1 MKTKIG
7 FAFLA
12 TACCGLWL
20 TTHLHGYQST
30 GSESGDS
37 VVMTSTDSDA
47 GSDPEKNLKSA
58 AVKGPKLRP
67 SRTQTVPAGFEAVE
81 MFSAAEAGSIEITYI
96 PKDATQASV
105 WFENKTDKPLSVE
118 LPEVFA
124 FVPVMAQMAG
134 MGAGGGMGGMGG
146 GMGMGGMGGMGGGM
160 GNQGG
165 MGGFGGGGMGGGMGG
180 MGGGMGGGM
189 FNIPPGM
196 KVRTKVTTVCL
207 EHGKKDPRAGVA
219 YTMVP
224 IEKFVAQ
231 FPQSYEIIETGRLL
245 TAGQISQPVA
255 QAAAWHYT
263 DKMSW
268 AELLDKNRV
277 VLRNGYVEKFFSREQ
292 VAAAQQVATH
302 VAQLAEAKRA
312 ESQSS
317 VSENYNKD

>member
-30 GSESGDS
+30 GSDTGNS
-37 VVMTSTDSDA
+37 VVLTSTDSDID
-47 GSDPEKNLKSA
+47 SDVEENVKSA
-58 AVKGPKLRP
+58 ATKLRP
-67 SRTQTVPAGFEAVE
+67 SRTQMVPTGFEAVE
-81 MFSAAEAGSIEITYI
+81 MFSAAKAGSIEVTYI

-124 FVPVMAQMAG
+124 FVPVMAQV
-134 MGAGGGMGGMGG
+134 GGGLG
-146 GMGMGGMGGMGGGM
+146 GMGMGGMNGMGGGM

-165 MGGFGGGGMGGGMGG
+165 MGGFGGGMGMGGMGG
-180 MGGGMGGGM
+180 MGNGMGGGGM

-224 IEKFVAQ
+224 IDDFVSKF
-231 FPQSYEIIETGRLL
+231 PKSYEIIETGRML

-263 DKMSW
+263 DNMSW
-268 AELLDKNRV
+268 ADLLDKNRV

-292 VAAAQQVATH
+292 IAAAQQVATQ
-302 VAQLAEAKRA
+302 VEPLAEAKRA
-312 ESQSS
+312 ENQTTAP
-317 VSENYNKD
+317 EDYNKD